1 MTRKF
6 KGLISCSLSINR
18 VDLFARA
25 EDGELWWRTLVDSR
39 WSDWKSLGGQGTVAP
54 AVTTSG
60 DGRIDLFAIKSEP
73 IGMVRELLH
82 KQFDGKKWSEGWV
95 PRGRLQTD
103 SPDQVIL
110 AVAATNSNQIEIIFS
125 RDEYPWHTRL
135 SKHPDAQVTIPEKIA
150 GLPQCR
156 NIEVFATEPGVVD
169 LFIRNAGTVKALKR
183 KRFKG
188 SWQATQIIEH
198 PDILTRKSYGFSAT
212 SDLDIF
218 TVGKDK
224 QLWHRRLTN
233 SQSEWEQLGGQ
244 LGDHLT
250 GVSRGLNV
258 DVFAIWNGVALLHRR
273 FDGVRSKWSTWKV
286 VDIWPGSIHD
296 YNVLRPKD
304 LVNLNVHGVGLKK
317 RVRPDGIVELVPEQA
332 DARLIVDFPPQH
344 VGEVVEPNTIDARL
358 AGLSRLAFSVNQ
370 SESVPLTLSGVLNAI
385 KRLPLLNQANPPT
398 MLDANKTS
406 IELPWRLVIS
416 PQEKPN
422 CTHLE
427 LPGTSAK
434 GITELWHMRLSGP
447 RAGGRLYVR
456 PLVALPGNNLK
467 TPLSADQLND
477 IVRLGRDPAKKP
489 IAVERLILS
498 ALGGWLSAT
507 GNWPEMDWS
516 HETAMGRDYYV
527 RVVTRG
533 ALFPFGHQ
541 AVYVEVTKRKFNSGK
556 AALHSEKF
564 LIITEHEC
572 EYGIGYG
579 GKHERTFPFQRVTIE
594 PRLVTPLKSPDW
606 ISVEPSSS
614 LKCFWPKWPSGRSVE
629 FSLHAQS
636 GREGVELKLP
646 LLFVDKFPVSA
657 ANAEKLINIY
667 RRGPDNVGE
676 PTASVGRTIPL
687 AMKKNERGIIDPV
700 EGASQEVHSMTF
712 GGVAI
717 NSDVGFYPKVTG
729 LKVSLPAVRQLLGQ
743 KDPIPVTFSKKHEDA
758 LPGQQPD
765 VLLDFKDKKLL
776 SFGSAAE
783 LTGALAAPDFNVN
796 QISIEKGPIL
806 GTINPS
812 PSDLFGPE
820 AKLLGVVKLRDI
832 FSSISKPPTV
842 IWKEVTGANT
852 PTATFKWNEKLKN
865 EVIGSFKPE
874 VGSYIDLQVVSKIV
888 AGKPKIETTGVL
900 TNFTLNLMDIVKLE
914 FNELHFSALPDQ
926 LPSIRLNIKEA
937 KLQGKLKFVQ
947 MLQSLMPK
955 VGPGGPHIDVSPQEI
970 KATYKVCV
978 PTLPLGPVLTLQNLV
993 LDTGITLSLSNKPF
1007 SVDFAFGKKE
1017 RPFLATVSMFGG
1029 GGYLELGISADKG
1042 LERLVGGLE
1051 FGASVAMN
1059 FLVAKGEVHVLG
1071 GIVFTVKNKSVE
1083 IAGYLRIGGSVEV
1096 LGLVR
1101 LSVELTVSLNYNE
1114 SENAL
1119 IGSAKL
1125 VATVDLTFWSTS
1137 VELECHHRIAGA
1149 SLPFAAETGCV
1160 DAINPHTSSVEA
1172 ALGPQGESRPW
1183 ETYCRA
1189 FAWEPPETSSRK

>member
-6 KGLISCSLSINR
+6 KGLISCSPRINQI
-18 VDLFARA
+18 DLFARA

-60 DGRIDLFAIKSEP
+60 DGRIDLFVIKSEP
-73 IGMVRELLH
+73 IGTVRELLH
-82 KQFDGKKWSEGWV
+82 KQFDGKEWSERWV

-103 SPDQVIL
+103 SPDQVML
-110 AVAATNSNQIEIIFS
+110 AVAATGSNQIEIIFS
-125 RDEYPWHTRL
+125 KDEYPWHTRL
-135 SKHPDAQVTIPEKIA
+135 SKKTDAQVTIPEKIL

-183 KRFKG
+183 KRFKD
-188 SWQATQIIEH
+188 SWQATQTIEH

-218 TVGKDK
+218 TVGKDT

-233 SQSEWEQLGGQ
+233 SQLEWEQLGGQ

-250 GVSRGLNV
+250 GVSRGSNV

-273 FDGVRSKWSTWKV
+273 FDGVRSKWCTWKV
-286 VDIWPGSIHD
+286 VDIWPGPIHD
-296 YNVLRPKD
+296 YSVLRPKD
-304 LVNLNVHGVGLKK
+304 LVNLNVHGIGLKK
-317 RVRPDGIVELVPEQA
+317 RVRPDGIVELVPERA

-344 VGEVVEPNTIDARL
+344 VGEVVEPDVIDARL

-370 SESVPLTLSGVLNAI
+370 SESVPLTLTGVLNAI

-398 MLDANKTS
+398 MLDSNKTA
-406 IELPWRLVIS
+406 IEFPWRLIIS

-427 LPGTSAK
+427 LPGTSVK

-456 PLVALPGNNLK
+456 PIVALPGNNLK
-467 TPLSADQLND
+467 TPLSADHLTK

-489 IAVERLILS
+489 IAVDRLILS

-507 GNWPEMDWS
+507 GNWSEMDWS
-516 HETAMGRDYYV
+516 HETAMGRDYCV

-541 AVYVEVTKRKFNSGK
+541 AVYVEVTERKFNSGK
-556 AALHSEKF
+556 AALYSEKF
-564 LIITEHEC
+564 LIITENEC
-572 EYGIGYG
+572 EYGIGDG
-579 GKHERTFPFQRVTIE
+579 GKHERTFPFQRVAIE
-594 PRLVTPLKSPDW
+594 PRLVTPLKSADW
-606 ISVEPSSS
+606 IPVEPSSS

-629 FSLHAQS
+629 FSLHTQS
-636 GREGVELKLP
+636 GREDVELKLP
-646 LLFVDKFPVSA
+646 LLFIDKFPVSA
-657 ANAEKLINIY
+657 ASAEKLMNIY
-667 RRGPDNVGE
+667 SRGPDNVGE
-676 PTASVGRTIPL
+676 PTALVSRTIPL
-687 AMKKNERGIIDPV
+687 AVKENDQHVIEPV
-700 EGASQEVHSMTF
+700 EGATQEVHSMKF
-712 GGVAI
+712 GGVAT
-717 NSDVGFYPKVTG
+717 NSDVGFYPIVTE

-743 KDPIPVTFSKKHEDA
+743 KDPISVTFSEVYVKA
-758 LPGQQPD
+758 PPGKYPD
-765 VLLDFKDKKLL
+765 VLLDFKVKKLL

-783 LTGALAAPDFNVN
+783 LTGALAAPDFYVN
-796 QISIEKGPIL
+796 QISRKDGPIL
-806 GTINPS
+806 GTSNLN

-820 AKLLGVVKLRDI
+820 AKLLGVVLLRDI
-832 FSSISKPPTV
+832 FSSICNPPQV
-842 IWKEVTGANT
+842 VWEEIAGANT

-865 EVIGSFKPE
+865 EVIGPFKPE
-874 VGSYIDLQVVSKIV
+874 VGSYIDLQAVSKV
-888 AGKPKIETTGVL
+888 VDGKPKIKTTGVL
-900 TNFTLNLMDIVKLE
+900 TNFTLNLMDVLKLE

-926 LPSIRLNIKEA
+926 LPSVKLNIKEV
-937 KLQGKLKFVQ
+937 KLQGMLKFVQ
-947 MLQSLMPK
+947 KLQSLMPK
-955 VGPGGPHIDVSPQEI
+955 MGPGGPHIDVSPQEI
-970 KATYKVCV
+970 KATYKVSV
-978 PTLPLGPVLTLQNLV
+978 PTLPLGPVFTLQNLV

-1007 SVDFAFGKKE
+1007 RVDFAFGKKE
-1017 RPFLATVSMFGG
+1017 RPFLVTVSMFGG
-1029 GGYLELGISADKG
+1029 GGYLELGVTPDKG
-1042 LERLVGGLE
+1042 LVHLVGGLE
-1051 FGASVAMN
+1051 FGASVEMN

-1071 GIVFTVKNKSVE
+1071 GVVFTEKGNSVE
-1083 IAGYLRIGGSVEV
+1083 VTGYLRIGGSVEV

-1101 LSVELTVSLNYNE
+1101 ISVELTVSLKYDDHT
-1114 SENAL
+1114 NAL

-1137 VELECHHRIAGA
+1137 VELQCHHRIDGA
-1149 SLPFAAETGCV
+1149 SMPFAPDTGCV
-1160 DAINPHTSSVEA
+1160 ESTNPQASSVEE

-1189 FAWEPPETSSRK
+1189 FAWEPAETCSRK